1 MKRLLLVW
9 LIIIASSNVSY
20 ADTKYYGLPGEYLQ
34 WGIGAR
40 AMGMGG
46 AFSGLS
52 DDVSAIYFNP
62 AGLTQIKSGQA
73 TAMVSNLF
81 EGSFY
86 NFLGFVHPTQKAG
99 VLGLGVVLLS
109 SGDMEETNIRQETL
123 GKFNDSRQG
132 IFVAYGKRITRSIS
146 CGASVKLVS
155 QQISSYNGTGIGLD
169 GGLFLTPWNH
179 LSLGLSLKNIIP
191 PKLKLSIDEEKFPF
205 SLQAGLGSRMLNNN
219 LIFTMDIDKSLNQSL
234 HARIGGEYWLR
245 KKTIA
250 LRMGVDSSKL
260 NAGFGIKR
268 DKYGFDYALGF
279 QDIGVSHRLSFTWSF
294 DTFGIQITPEP
305 DVFSP
310 TGKFNQT
317 RIKIQAKQLEK
328 IKRWSLTIFNKWGN
342 NIRYF
347 EGNDDL
353 PPYVIW
359 NGRDEKQQIVSDG
372 EYVCVLEIMDKLG
385 ETFKSVPES
394 VFIVTTTSDV
404 SVPMEIGE

>member
-1 MKRLLLVW
+1 MKQGIILLF
-9 LIIIASSNVSY
+9 IIISCVVCSAE
-20 ADTKYYGLPGEYLQ
+20 TKYYGLPGEYLQ
-34 WGIGAR
+34 WGTGAR
-40 AMGMGG
+40 AMGMGE

-62 AGLTQIKSGQA
+62 AGLTQIKSGQF
-73 TAMVSNLF
+73 TAMASNLF

-86 NFLGFVHPTQKAG
+86 NFLGFAHPTQKAG
-99 VLGLGVVLLS
+99 VLGLGVVLLN

-123 GKFNDSRQG
+123 GKFQDSRQG
-132 IFVAYGKRITRSIS
+132 IFVSYGKRISRSIS

-155 QQISSYNGTGIGLD
+155 QQISSFNGTGIGLD
-169 GGLFLTPWNH
+169 GGLFLLPRDR
-179 LSLGLSLKNIIP
+179 LSLGISLKNIISP
-191 PKLKLSIDEEKFPF
+191 VLRLQEEEEKFPF

-219 LIFTMDIDKSLNQSL
+219 LIFTMDVDKTLKQSL

-250 LRMGVDSSKL
+250 LRMGVDSGKL

-294 DTFGIQITPEP
+294 DTFGILLTPEP

-317 RIKIQAKQLEK
+317 RIKIQVKQLEK

-347 EGNDDL
+347 EGKDDI

-359 NGRDEKQQIVSDG
+359 NGRDEKQQIVFDG
-372 EYVCVLEIMDKLG
+372 EYICVLEIMDKSG

>member
-1 MKRLLLVW
+1 MKK
-9 LIIIASSNVSY
+9 LICAFIIVICSAIVSH
-20 ADTKYYGLPGEYLQ
+20 AATKYSGLPGEYLQ
-34 WGIGAR
+34 WGTGAR

-46 AFSGLS
+46 AFAGLS

-73 TAMVSNLF
+73 TAMASNLF

-86 NFLGFVHPTQKAG
+86 NFLGFAHPSQKTG

-109 SGDMEETNIRQETL
+109 SGDLEETNIRQETL

-132 IFVAYGKRITRSIS
+132 IFVSYGKRIARSIS

-169 GGLFLTPWNH
+169 GGLFLTPRDR
-179 LSLGLSLKNIIP
+179 LSLGLSLKNIIS
-191 PKLKLSIDEEKFPF
+191 PKLRLKEEEEKFPF
-205 SLQAGLGSRMLNNN
+205 SLSAGLGSRMLNNN
-219 LIFTMDIDKSLNQSL
+219 LILCMDVDKTLGQSL

-250 LRMGVDSSKL
+250 LRIGVDGSKL

-279 QDIGVSHRLSFTWSF
+279 ADIGVSHRLSFTWSF

-404 SVPMEIGE
+404 SIPMEIGE